1 MHRFFLPP
9 EAIHHDRIRFPDTA
23 YRQLHNV
30 LRIKPGEQVIV
41 LDNRGSQFQLQMDV
55 ISPQEVSGLVLAKSP
70 ANGEPSIHLRLF
82 FSITQ
87 REKVE
92 WILQKCTEIGVTAFF
107 PFVSTYSLAREK
119 GMDVSRLRRWE
130 KIIQEAAEQC
140 GRGRLPVL
148 NGVATLREAVAK
160 VSHRRDF
167 NLLAWESEKDLHLH
181 SLMNELMPRL
191 EPGRTVN
198 IFIGPEGGFAEGE
211 VELMKK
217 AGFTSFSLGKR
228 IYRVETAAMAACL
241 LVLYELDSAFLE
253 KPVGQQ
259 IL

>member
-9 EAIHHDRIRFPDTA
+9 EAIHQDRVLFPETVF
-23 YRQLHNV
+23 RQLHHV
-30 LRIKPGEQVIV
+30 LRIKPGEQIIV
-41 LDNRGSQFQLQMDV
+41 LDNLGSQFQVQMEV
-55 ISPQEVSGLVLAKSP
+55 ITPQEISGLILGKS
-70 ANGEPSIHLRLF
+70 AADGEPSIYLRLF

-140 GRGRLPVL
+140 SRGRLPVL
-148 NGVATLREAVAK
+148 NGVATLHEVVAK
-160 VSHRRDF
+160 VSHRREF

-181 SLMNELMPRL
+181 SLMSELLPKL
-191 EPGRTVN
+191 EPGKTVN

-211 VELMKK
+211 VEMMKK

-241 LVLYELDSAFLE
+241 LVLYDLDSAFLE

-259 IL
+259 VL